1 MREDGRM
8 PVSLRTPSGRQLAV
22 IGDESA
28 LTMDRWNLIRDRL
41 DSDPRIVSCS
51 VVSGTESGTSW
62 SRGTAPAGITTVVA
76 IDAADLV
83 GPAPSEPDEVDAWL
97 HWCARASDRGLWHDY
112 LRLADVDVAA
122 AQPWIP
128 ENTDVLD
135 ESNDA
140 TSASHR
146 HSEMRASRGL
156 TITVDATW
164 LGAHETG
171 AQVLTTHALTA
182 LAQRSDVTSIRLTNV
197 TELPAYAQH
206 LADLERIDIVEEPA
220 MSDVVWYP
228 NQIDA
233 RVDLSLARE
242 LGRRVVIT
250 YLDLIAYDIPRYHG
264 TTADWLAYRRQ
275 QRTAALLVDGIT
287 TISQDVADRLLMEVP
302 LLDPTRVRAIPL
314 GVDHVRAAEQESAVP
329 AAITPLH
336 ERLTS
341 RPFIVVLGND
351 FAHKNRDFAIR
362 VWQQLLDQ
370 GVACDLV
377 LAGLHVRRS
386 SSKKAEQESLATHVD
401 LRGQV
406 HTLGHVDQ
414 ATKTWLLANA
424 AAVHYPSSA
433 EGFGFVPYEAAALQT
448 PTSFTRFG
456 PLRELL
462 DTPDAPRSWRI
473 EEHAADLAALLTDLD
488 ARQQRIHQIA
498 AAAERLTWANFAEQ
512 LTHFFIEIAD
522 RSPVPASALPMNAPI
537 TDSTITTRVR
547 HKSRAVA
554 KKLLGRDS

>member
-1 MREDGRM
+1 ML
-8 PVSLRTPSGRQLAV
+8 VSLCTPSGRELAV

-28 LTMDRWNLIRDRL
+28 LTMDRWNIVRDRM

-51 VVSGTESGTSW
+51 IVAVPGGGATWT
-62 SRGTAPAGITTVVA
+62 RGTAPAGSTTVVA
-76 IDAADLV
+76 VDAADLV
-83 GPAPSEPDEVDAWL
+83 GPPPAASDDANAWL
-97 HWCARASDRGLWHDY
+97 RWLTRASERGLWHDHF
-112 LRLADVDVAA
+112 LLGDADIAA
-122 AQPWIP
+122 AQPWVP
-128 ENTDVLD
+128 VDAEVLD
-135 ESNDA
+135 ESSDR

-146 HSEMRASRGL
+146 HSETTSTRGL

-182 LAQRSDVTSIRLTNV
+182 LAERSDIASIRLTNV
-197 TELPAYAQH
+197 TELPGYAGH
-206 LADLERIDIVEEPA
+206 LADLQRIDIVDEPS
-220 MSDVVWYP
+220 MSDIVWFP

-233 RVDLSLARE
+233 RVDLSLARD

-264 TTADWLAYRRQ
+264 SNADWLAYRER

-302 LLDPTRVRAIPL
+302 LLDTTRVQAIPL
-314 GVDHVRAAEQESAVP
+314 GVDHIRAADHSSTTVP
-329 AAITPLH
+329 TEIPNTIAPIH
-336 ERLTS
+336 DRLIS

-362 VWQQLLDQ
+362 VWQQLLEQ

-386 SSKKAEQESLATHVD
+386 SSKQAEEEALATHVD
-401 LRGQV
+401 LRGHV

-414 ATKTWLLANA
+414 ETKSWLLTYA

-433 EGFGFVPYEAAALQT
+433 EGFGFVPYEAAALGT
-448 PTSFTRFG
+448 PTCFTRFG

-462 DTPDAPRSWRI
+462 DIAEAPRSWRI
-473 EEHAADLAALLTDLD
+473 EEHAADLRTLLTDTD
-488 ARQQRIHQIA
+488 ACHRRIDHIA
-498 AAAERLTWANFAEQ
+498 AAGERLTWANFAEH
-512 LTHFFIEIAD
+512 LARFFSETAD
-522 RSPVPASALPMNAPI
+522 RPPVPASALLMSAPTI
-537 TDSTITTRVR
+537 DATITARVR
-547 HKSRAVA
+547 HRSRAVA

>member
-1 MREDGRM
+1 M
-8 PVSLRTPSGRQLAV
+8 PVSLRTPSGREFTV
-22 IGDESA
+22 IGDEAA
-28 LTMDRWNLIRDRL
+28 LTMDRWNTIRDRM

-51 VVSGTESGTSW
+51 IMPASGRRATW
-62 SRGTAPAGITTVVA
+62 MRGTAPAGITTIVA

-83 GPAPSEPDEVDAWL
+83 GPPPTQADDANAWL
-97 HWCARASDRGLWHDY
+97 GWFARASERGLWHDH
-112 LRLADVDVAA
+112 LLLGDADIAA
-122 AQPWIP
+122 AHPWVP
-128 ENTDVLD
+128 VDAEVLD
-135 ESNDA
+135 ESDDR

-146 HSEMRASRGL
+146 HGRGRASRGL

-182 LAQRSDVTSIRLTNV
+182 LAQCSDIARIQLTNV
-197 TELPAYAQH
+197 TELPGYAQH
-206 LADLERIDIVEEPA
+206 LANLERIDIAEAPT

-233 RVDLSLARE
+233 RVDLSLARD

-264 TTADWLAYRRQ
+264 STADWRAYRQR

-302 LLDPTRVRAIPL
+302 LLDATRVQAIPL
-314 GVDHVRAAEQESAVP
+314 GVDHIRPAEQPSPFPVP
-329 AAITPLH
+329 IPPAIAPMS
-336 ERLTS
+336 ERLSS
-341 RPFIVVLGND
+341 RPFVVVLGND

-362 VWQQLLDQ
+362 VWRQLLDQ

-377 LAGLHVRRS
+377 LAGLHVRGS
-386 SSKKAEQESLATHVD
+386 SSKQAEQESLATHVD

-414 ATKTWLLANA
+414 ATKAWLLANA
-424 AAVHYPSSA
+424 ASVHYPSSA
-433 EGFGFVPYEAAALQT
+433 EGFGFVPYEAAALGT
-448 PTSFTRFG
+448 PTCFTRFG

-462 DTPDAPRSWRI
+462 DTPDAPLSWRA
-473 EEHAADLAALLTDLD
+473 EEHVADLRALITDAD
-488 ARQQRIHQIA
+488 ARQRRIDHIA
-498 AAAERLTWANFAEQ
+498 AVARTLTWASFAEH
-512 LTHFFIEIAD
+512 LARFFTEIAD
-522 RSPVPASALPMNAPI
+522 RPPVPASALPVSAPT
-537 TDSTITTRVR
+537 TDATITTRVR
-547 HKSRAVA
+547 HTSRAVA
-554 KKLLGRDS
+554 KRLLGRDS

>member
-1 MREDGRM
+1 M
-8 PVSLRTPSGRQLAV
+8 PVSLRTPSGRELTV

-28 LTMDRWNLIRDRL
+28 LTMDRWNIVRDRM
-41 DSDPRIVSCS
+41 DADPRIVSCS
-51 VVSGTESGTSW
+51 IVASPGSSATW
-62 SRGTAPAGITTVVA
+62 MRGTAPAGVATVVA

-83 GPAPSEPDEVDAWL
+83 GPPPGAADDANAWL
-97 HWCARASDRGLWHDY
+97 RWFARATERGLWHDH
-112 LRLADVDVAA
+112 LVLGDADIAA
-122 AQPWIP
+122 AQPWVP
-128 ENTDVLD
+128 DDAVVLD
-135 ESNDA
+135 ESDNRA
-140 TSASHR
+140 SAWHR
-146 HSEMRASRGL
+146 HTRQRSHLGL
-156 TITVDATW
+156 TVTVDATW

-182 LAQRSDVTSIRLTNV
+182 LAERSDIASIRLTNV
-197 TELPAYAQH
+197 TELPEYAGH
-206 LADLERIDIVEEPA
+206 LADLERIDIVDEPS
-220 MSDVVWYP
+220 MSDIVWYP

-233 RVDLSLARE
+233 RVDLTQARDR
-242 LGRRVVIT
+242 GRRVVIT

-264 TTADWLAYRRQ
+264 STADWLAYRER

-302 LLDPTRVRAIPL
+302 LLDPSRVRAIPL
-314 GVDHVRAAEQESAVP
+314 GVDHIRAADHASTTVATEIPGTIAP
-329 AAITPLH
+329 MH

-362 VWQQLLDQ
+362 VWQQLLEQ

-377 LAGLHVRRS
+377 LAGLHVRGS
-386 SSKKAEQESLATHVD
+386 SSKQAEEESLATHVD

-433 EGFGFVPYEAAALQT
+433 EGFGFVPYEAAALGT
-448 PTSFTRFG
+448 PTCFTRFG

-462 DTPDAPRSWRI
+462 DTPDAPRAWRI
-473 EEHAADLAALLTDLD
+473 EEHAADLRTLLTDPV
-488 ARQQRIHQIA
+488 ARQRRIDHIA
-498 AAAERLTWANFAEQ
+498 AAAERLTWANFAEH
-512 LTHFFIEIAD
+512 LARFFSETAD
-522 RSPVPASALPMNAPI
+522 RPPVPASALPMSAPTI
-537 TDSTITTRVR
+537 DATITTRVR
-547 HKSRAVA
+547 HRSRAVA